1 LDLLVDWLTYADQ
14 KGLSREA
21 AFYHARA
28 ATKFGGN
35 SPSSLAVNRF
45 WKVLTGGGSLTDH
58 TSAAHQ
64 KTGRVLLDGS
74 LYLGWPDRFREIN
87 FELIS
92 GAAGGWKTSLEYPS
106 AVDEGGKPTKW
117 TPLRTVTDTTDGLKQ
132 SGQVTFDPPAD
143 WKPAIVHGNLRLH
156 FVRFRSAGG
165 GKAPVANTILG
176 RDYVAAKGQTSGV
189 IPAFDA
195 DADANK
201 DGYLDDAE
209 YAKRA
214 PGKDARFI
222 HESRMFTRN
231 YGQMRFATNPA
242 GPGFSGWGVDYHKR
256 FLDRHPLAAG
266 LFMDNSEGKAP
277 VDAADVLE
285 LVHQYAAD
293 YGAML
298 GAIEKAIAPRWVL
311 ANTAG
316 GGRHCEPVVQFN
328 PAYFEEFAIR
338 PMAHNWTLFED
349 IAEAVERRSKLT
361 APPPLAVLDSYPAK
375 GKVDEPRMQLGVLA
389 YYYLL
394 ADPDSTFLCFFGGYE
409 PGTAWNRHWSPAVAF
424 DVGRPTGKF
433 SVFATG
439 VDPAAKDLTFK
450 VYQRAYEKALILY
463 KPLSHGRGANTSP
476 TGDDNTV
483 TRHDLGGSYQQ
494 VQPDGTLGPAI
505 TSISLRN
512 GEGAIL
518 AKVK

>member
-1 LDLLVDWLTYADQ
+1 M
-14 KGLSREA
+14 
-21 AFYHARA
+21 
-28 ATKFGGN
+28 
-35 SPSSLAVNRF
+35 LA
-45 WKVLTGGGSLTDH
+45 
-58 TSAAHQ
+58 
-64 KTGRVLLDGS
+64 
-74 LYLGWPDRFREIN
+74 
-87 FELIS
+87 
-92 GAAGGWKTSLEYPS
+92 
-106 AVDEGGKPTKW
+106 
-117 TPLRTVTDTTDGLKQ
+117 
-132 SGQVTFDPPAD
+132 
-143 WKPAIVHGNLRLH
+143 
-156 FVRFRSAGG
+156 
-165 GKAPVANTILG
+165 
-176 RDYVAAKGQTSGV
+176 
-189 IPAFDA
+189 
-195 DADANK
+195 
-201 DGYLDDAE
+201 
-209 YAKRA
+209 
-214 PGKDARFI
+214 
-222 HESRMFTRN
+222 
-231 YGQMRFATNPA
+231 
-242 GPGFSGWGVDYHKR
+242 
-256 FLDRHPLAAG
+256 
-266 LFMDNSEGKAP
+266 
-277 VDAADVLE
+277 
-285 LVHQYAAD
+285 
-293 YGAML
+293 
-298 GAIEKAIAPRWVL
+298 AIEKAIAPRWVL

-375 GKVDEPRMQLGVLA
+375 GKVDDPRMQIGVLA

-433 SVFATG
+433 TVFATG

-476 TGDDNTV
+476 TSDDNTA
-483 TRHDLGGSYQQ
+483 TGHDLNGTYQQ
-494 VQPDGTLGPAI
+494 VQPDGTLGPPI